1 MAKEERELK
10 ELEGCTFA
18 PVMYTKKRRVK
29 EVQQNENLEGEEEV
43 EEPEPRDI
51 NKFLEDQNRFE
62 YEKKFK

>member
-51 NKFLEDQNRFE
+51 NKFLED
-62 YEKKFK
+62 